1 MKLEKI
7 HLLNYKNYEEL
18 SLDFSSQ
25 INCILGENGSG
36 KTNLLDAIYYLSVT
50 KSAFSSV
57 ETQNVR
63 HGAPYFL
70 VKGVFFR
77 EKQHYTVSCS
87 WQRGQKKQV
96 QNSRIH
102 YEKLSEHIGHFPV
115 VLISPD
121 DTDLIRGASELR
133 RRFFDGLL
141 SQIDPDYLIDF
152 MSYNH
157 LLRQRNALLKQ
168 FAERNTYDSD
178 LLDSYSDQL
187 LDVGHRLYH
196 KRADFLEI
204 FIPHFSRHYN
214 NLSGKKEE
222 VGIRYTSHFAEADY
236 RSAFYKAYRKD
247 LVLQRSTR
255 GVHRDDYDFRIDDF
269 PTKRYGSQGQQ
280 KSFVIALK
288 LAQFDVLR
296 DKKQLKP
303 ILLLDDIFDKL
314 DDFRIGKLTEMVVQ
328 QSFGQLFVTDA
339 RPERTR
345 SIFGNIE
352 GEKKYF
358 VVQKGEV
365 TETSV
370 EGKEDQP
377 NQQQN
382 RQQNRQREPDNVAE
396 E

>member
-1 MKLEKI
+1 MRLEKI
-7 HLLNYKNYEEL
+7 HLLNFKNYEEL
-18 SLDFSSQ
+18 SLEFSSQ

-50 KSAFSSV
+50 KSAFSST
-57 ETQNVR
+57 EQQNVR
-63 HGAPYFL
+63 HDAPYL
-70 VKGVFFR
+70 LTKGEFC
-77 EKQHYTVSCS
+77 KQNQNYTVSCS

-96 QNSRIH
+96 KNSRIP

-133 RRFFDGLL
+133 RRFFDGIL
-141 SQIDPDYLIDF
+141 SQIYADYLTDLIR
-152 MSYNH
+152 YNH
-157 LLRQRNALLKQ
+157 TLKQRNALLKQ
-168 FAERNTYDSD
+168 FAERNTYDAD
-178 LLDSYSDQL
+178 LLDSYSNQL
-187 LDVGHRLYH
+187 LDVGQRLYQ
-196 KRADFLEI
+196 KRSEFLET
-204 FIPHFSRHYN
+204 FIPHFGRHYA
-214 NLSGKKEE
+214 NLSGQKED
-222 VGIRYTSHFAEADY
+222 VSIQYASHFSGESY
-236 RSAFYKAYRKD
+236 RSIFFNAYRKD
-247 LVLQRSTR
+247 LVLQRTTQ
-255 GVHRDDYDFRIDDF
+255 GVHRDDYDFQINGH

-296 DKKQLKP
+296 EEKQLKP

-314 DDFRIGKLTEMVVQ
+314 DDFRIGKLTEMVVAH
-328 QSFGQLFVTDA
+328 SFGQLFVTDA

-358 VVQKGEV
+358 TIHRGEV
-365 TETSV
+365 TEILT
-370 EGKEDQP
+370 EGEEDQP
-377 NQQQN
+377 DQHQNGQQD
-382 RQQNRQREPDNVAE
+382 RQREPDNVTE

>member
-1 MKLEKI
+1 MRLEKI
-7 HLLNYKNYEEL
+7 HLLNYKNYEDL
-18 SLDFSSQ
+18 SLDFSPQ

-50 KSAFSSV
+50 KSAFSST
-57 ETQNVR
+57 EQQNVR
-63 HGAPYFL
+63 HEAPYL
-70 VKGVFFR
+70 LTKGVFC
-77 EKQHYTVSCS
+77 KQEQQYTVSCS

-102 YEKLSEHIGHFPV
+102 YDKLSEHIGHFPV

-121 DTDLIRGASELR
+121 DTDLIRGAGELR

-141 SQIDPDYLIDF
+141 SQIDSGYLSDF
-152 MSYNH
+152 ISYNH
-157 LLRQRNALLKQ
+157 ILRQRNALLKQ

-187 LDVGHRLYH
+187 LDVGHRLYQ
-196 KRADFLEI
+196 KRANFLEK

-222 VGIRYTSHFAEADY
+222 VGIRYNAHFAENEY
-236 RSAFYKAYRKD
+236 RSTFYKAYRKD
-247 LVLQRSTR
+247 LVLQRTTR

-269 PTKRYGSQGQQ
+269 PIKRYGSQGQQ

-288 LAQFDVLR
+288 LAQFDILR
-296 DKKQLKP
+296 DEKQLKP

-339 RPERTR
+339 RPERTQ

-358 VVQKGEV
+358 TVQRGEI
-365 TETSV
+365 TEILV
-370 EGKEDQP
+370 EGEEDQP
-377 NQQQN
+377 DHHQN
-382 RQQNRQREPDNVAE
+382 GQQNRQRKPDNVTE

>member
-1 MKLEKI
+1 MRLEKI
-7 HLLNYKNYEEL
+7 HLLNFKNYEEL
-18 SLDFSSQ
+18 SLDLSPQ

-50 KSAFSSV
+50 KSAFSST
-57 ETQNVR
+57 EQQNVR
-63 HGAPYFL
+63 HDEPYL
-70 VKGVFFR
+70 LTKGVFF
-77 EKQHYTVSCS
+77 KQDQHYTVSCS

-96 QNSRIH
+96 KNDRIP

-133 RRFFDGLL
+133 RRFFDGIL
-141 SQIDPDYLIDF
+141 SQIDADYLTDLIN
-152 MSYNH
+152 YNH
-157 LLRQRNALLKQ
+157 VLRQRNALLKQ
-168 FAERNTYDSD
+168 FADRNTYDSD

-187 LDVGHRLYH
+187 LDVGYRLYQ
-196 KRADFLEI
+196 KRSEFLKAL
-204 FIPHFSRHYN
+204 IPHFSLHYN
-214 NLSGKKEE
+214 NLSGQKEE
-222 VGIRYTSHFAEADY
+222 VDIRYTSHFSEESY
-236 RSAFYKAYRKD
+236 RSVFYNAYRKD
-247 LVLQRSTR
+247 LVLQRTTQ
-255 GVHRDDYDFRIDDF
+255 GIHRDDYHFQINEY

-296 DKKQLKP
+296 EEKKLKP

-314 DDFRIGKLTEMVVQ
+314 DDFRIGKLTEMVVAH
-328 QSFGQLFVTDA
+328 SFGQLFVTDA

-358 VVQKGEV
+358 TVHRGEV
-365 TETSV
+365 TETLT
-370 EGKEDQP
+370 EGEKDQP
-377 NQQQN
+377 DQHQNGQQD
-382 RQQNRQREPDNVAE
+382 RQREPNNVAE

>member
-1 MKLEKI
+1 MRLEKI
-7 HLLNYKNYEEL
+7 NLLNFKNYEEL
-18 SLDFSSQ
+18 DLDFSPQ

-36 KTNLLDAIYYLSVT
+36 KTNLLDAIYYLSFT

-63 HGAPYFL
+63 HGEPL
-70 VKGVFFR
+70 LMLRGVF
-77 EKQHYTVSCS
+77 EKKEQQHTIRCS
-87 WQRGQKKQV
+87 WQAGQKKQV
-96 QNSRIH
+96 QNSKVP
-102 YEKLSEHIGHFPV
+102 YEKMSEHIGEFPV

-133 RRFFDGLL
+133 RRFFDTMM
-141 SQIDPDYLIDF
+141 SQIDAEYLLSL
-152 MSYNH
+152 MRYNSI
-157 LLRQRNALLKQ
+157 LKQRNALLKQ

-187 LDVGHRLYH
+187 LDVGHRLYQ
-196 KRADFLEI
+196 KRSAFVDK
-204 FIPHFSRHYN
+204 FIPHFIRHYN

-222 VGIRYTSHFAEADY
+222 VSIQYTSHFADENY
-236 RSAFYKAYRKD
+236 RAIFFKTYRKD
-247 LVLQRSTR
+247 LVIQRTSL
-255 GVHRDDYDFRIDDF
+255 GIHRDDYHFQIDEY

-296 DKKQLKP
+296 EEKQLKP

-314 DDFRIGKLTEMVVQ
+314 DDFRINKLTEMVVQ
-328 QSFGQLFVTDA
+328 HSFGQLFVTDA

-352 GEKKYF
+352 AEKKYF
-358 VVQKGEV
+358 TVKSGQV
-365 TETSV
+365 TETLL
-370 EGKEDQP
+370 EGEEDQP
-377 NQQQN
+377 DQYQNGQQN
-382 RQQNRQREPDNVAE
+382 GHRKPDNVTE

>member
-1 MKLEKI
+1 MRLEKI

-18 SLDFSSQ
+18 SLDFSPQ

-50 KSAFSSV
+50 KSAFSST
-57 ETQNVR
+57 EQQNVR
-63 HGAPYFL
+63 HEAPYLL
-70 VKGVFFR
+70 VKGVFLR
-77 EKQHYTVSCS
+77 QSHQYTVSCS

-96 QNSRIH
+96 QNSRTP
-102 YEKLSEHIGHFPV
+102 YEKLSEHIGQFPV

-133 RRFFDGLL
+133 RRFLDGLL
-141 SQIDPDYLIDF
+141 SQIDSEYLLDLI
-152 MSYNH
+152 SYNRI
-157 LLRQRNALLKQ
+157 LRQRNALLKQ
-168 FAERNTYDSD
+168 FAERNSYDSD

-187 LDVGHRLYH
+187 LDVGYRLYH
-196 KRADFLEI
+196 KRADFLKT
-204 FIPHFSRHYN
+204 FIPHFSHHYN
-214 NLSGKKEE
+214 NLSGKKES
-222 VGIRYTSHFAEADY
+222 VGIQYTSHFAEADY

-247 LVLQRSTR
+247 VVLQRTTR

-269 PTKRYGSQGQQ
+269 SIKRYGSQGQQ

-296 DKKQLKP
+296 DTKQLKP

-314 DDFRIGKLTEMVVQ
+314 DDFRINKLTEMVVQ

-345 SIFGNIE
+345 SIFENID

-358 VVQKGEV
+358 TVQKGQITKILVKGE
-365 TETSV
+365 
-370 EGKEDQP
+370 EDQP
-377 NQQQN
+377 DDNQNGQQD
-382 RQQNRQREPDNVAE
+382 RQREPDNVTE